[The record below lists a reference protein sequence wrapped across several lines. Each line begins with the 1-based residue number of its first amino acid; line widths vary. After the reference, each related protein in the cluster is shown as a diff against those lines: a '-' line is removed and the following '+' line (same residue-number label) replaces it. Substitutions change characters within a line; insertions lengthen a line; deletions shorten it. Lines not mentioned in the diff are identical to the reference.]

1 MPRVKQSSSKSKAE
15 LSRQKKQSHPSQ
27 STSEPSDQKT
37 ISDLF
42 SASKQGLKNR
52 KADEVHGS
60 SPSKRLKTTHIS
72 EQSIDQTKAR
82 VIGPRDMYN
91 FSTPGPKPTSEV
103 IDLTGTPN
111 VSPMKKKPTGMVRP
125 STFAPHTGPK
135 KLVVKNLK
143 NVSRP
148 DPDAYFSRV
157 WTQLDAALT
166 AIFTDDRL
174 PYSMEELYKGVEFT
188 TRQDRGPSLFTELQ
202 AKCEKGISA
211 NFKEPL
217 LEDVASSADI
227 DTLRLV
233 VAAWSRWT
241 AQLKTIHSIF
251 YYLDRSYLLHS
262 TQLPSLQEMGT
273 SQFRDHVYSNP
284 SLKPKILQ
292 GACDLVSTERNG
304 QQTLENETLLRD
316 AIKMFHSL
324 SVYTKYFEPRLLSE
338 SEQYF
343 SDWAEQT
350 VKSNDLAGYVEM
362 CAKLMAEELLRSGK
376 LGFEQ
381 TTIKAL
387 HTYLEDILIDQRQ
400 GRLIKEIDVVGL
412 LTEDRDNVLK
422 QLFALLERRYLGEK
436 LRQPWEAY
444 INKQGSEITFDE
456 EREQEMVPRLLDFKR
471 KLDTILERCF
481 HKHEGLGHS
490 LRDSFENFINKSKR
504 SNMTWGTDN
513 PKPGE
518 MIAKHVDAI
527 LKGGAKAVRSSAV
540 GKEEPPKIV
549 EDDEGGE
556 SADED
561 VEITRSLDQVLD
573 LFRFVHGKAVFEAFY
588 KRDLA
593 RRLLLARSAS
603 SDAEKS
609 MLVRLKSGENFPRP
623 IFLFSAYWENR
634 VWCWFHTQSGTNVQ
648 RH

>member
-1 MPRVKQSSSKSKAE
+1 MPRTKQSGSKSKAE
-15 LSRQKKQSHPSQ
+15 LPRQKKQSHPVQ
-27 STSEPSDQKT
+27 PTSEPSDQRT

-42 SASKQGLKNR
+42 SASKQGCKNR
-52 KADEVHGS
+52 NTNENPDL
-60 SPSKRLKTTHIS
+60 SPSKRLKTTHVS
-72 EQSIDQTKAR
+72 DQNVGEPKAR
-82 VIGPRDMYN
+82 VIGASDMYN
-91 FSTPGPKPTSEV
+91 FSTPGSKPSSEV
-103 IDLTGTPN
+103 IDLTESPN
-111 VSPMKKKPTGMVRP
+111 VSPMKKKPVGMVRP
-125 STFAPHTGPK
+125 STFASHTGPK

-166 AIFTDDRL
+166 AIFTGDKL

-188 TRQDRGPSLFTELQ
+188 SRQDRGPSLFTELH
-202 AKCEKGISA
+202 AKCERGISA

-217 LEDVASSADI
+217 LQNVGSSTDV

-233 VAAWSRWT
+233 VASWSRWT

-251 YYLDRSYLLHS
+251 YYLDRAYLLNS

-273 SQFRDHVYSNP
+273 SQFRDHIYANP
-284 SLKPKILQ
+284 SMKPKVLQ

-304 QQTLENETLLRD
+304 LQTLENENLLRD

-324 SVYTKYFEPRLLSE
+324 SVYTKHFEPRLLSE

-381 TTIKAL
+381 TTSKAL
-387 HTYLEDILIDQRQ
+387 QTYLEDILIDQRQ
-400 GRLIKEIDVVGL
+400 GRLVKEADVMGL
-412 LTEDRDNVLK
+412 LAEDRSDVLK

-456 EREQEMVPRLLDFKR
+456 EKEQEMVPRLLDFKR

-481 HKHEGLGHS
+481 RKHEGLGHS

-527 LKGGAKAVRSSAV
+527 LKGGAKAVRSSAI
-540 GKEEPPKIV
+540 GTKEPPKAAD
-549 EDDEGGE
+549 DDEGGE

-561 VEITRSLDQVLD
+561 IEITRSLDQVLD

-609 MLVRLKSGENFPRP
+609 MLVRLKSGKMSLGS
-623 IFLFSAYWENR
+623 FLFIL
-634 VWCWFHTQSGTNVQ
+634 CLL
-648 RH
+648 